1 MAYTRPWYQAA
12 VATPGKTVITPAY
25 FFPQE
30 DPTMIAVVRTV
41 QDGAGNARG
50 VQTQDVSLKKLSDK
64 IKSIRLGES
73 GYLILTEA
81 DGWIL
86 VDPQDRSHIFKMVA
100 DLPKDYAPLAA
111 HREGL
116 GEVTLDGVPYMVN
129 IVTTPA

>member
-1 MAYTRPWYQAA
+1 
-12 VATPGKTVITPAY
+12 
-25 FFPQE
+25 
-30 DPTMIAVVRTV
+30 MIAVVRTV